1 MNLGSDQAPHSVV
14 LVQTLISI
22 SFQLEETSLPVRVQT
37 PEAKIWSLSARGS
50 CYHLHLRVSRSD
62 SSSKINSP
70 GASQRNYSLLSF
82 LGSLLTSGGGQ
93 YSEKTL
99 SIAIVSTAVISIL
112 VGFLAGFVFTKKC
125 SSKDQSLKCGH
136 ANLEALML
144 ERYVRYP
151 PRPPNPLIQLKAGD
165 DDLSVC
171 L

>member
-1 MNLGSDQAPHSVV
+1 M
-14 LVQTLISI
+14 
-22 SFQLEETSLPVRVQT
+22 PVRVQT

-50 CYHLHLRVSRSD
+50 CYHLRLRVSRSD

-165 DDLSVC
+165 DDLSLC